1 MQNLT
6 KALDMWKQITGVD
19 PQSSKMYFSHSDV
32 YSMNQELRKSLL
44 YDPTQLATALLLK
57 HYLEEYMS
65 SRKINM
71 KVLLDDFDEA
81 MKTLYQCKDLRLMLQ
96 SEDITAQLELFR
108 DSILKGL
115 AHNQVDK
122 QETLDYAQS
131 EVNLAYLR
139 RDALR
144 SINSLTHHQF
154 TYGKPE
160 TDKPVMYKQ
169 VHQYWDVNVLIQ
181 NARKMKS
188 GISLNFIV
196 DPKADESYFAFV
208 YRNGDRIGMLCDKP
222 EYAHPLQKDS
232 GRARYEGRKFNERI
246 ESHQF
251 PYSLMDIAYGD
262 NGRAYANQK
271 KDSTEI
277 SSNRHVIPMKRVK
290 DLEPNETIWAIMMFS
305 LIEDKIF
312 KQGFQAPELSY
323 TGSMVRVN
331 AAEQPETTITVHNT
345 LELPYLTVDDV
356 LSNDMVDEWK
366 QAPSGHNEWLIQRYK
381 DKVPAALLNM
391 TTDQER
397 SVYLFPKHLG
407 SDSSLDYIV
416 PRLQNAMLTL
426 EDPSYKP
433 SYDIIQATDVELQK
447 NVSWSMDR
455 KRFLK
460 KAEELAKQNTS
471 DIGSAKEIIS
481 NMRFMARY
489 NYAKIVQLEADN
501 EFAEREKEILDWYR
515 QALRNNLPNLLYAVA
530 HGQLVVQAV
539 EEIKKDGSLVNLLP
553 KEINHYWHGGVALH
567 SGANRHDNR
576 YMCIVNSSPATL
588 TALFSPRSIEDVA
601 RLCGCAVNQLPD
613 VLQHWSG
620 KQYSGGNHLLNR
632 LDPLDWVIRDPWQKM
647 NLDVCV
653 YFSKTAYNELRKKE
667 GLPANKFWIDPEE
680 KKKKEAN
687 RYIAN
692 PQVGQRV
699 EFAVWSIIDHNDSPP
714 RPWLGEVLEV
724 HRKGRVNGHYTV
736 KRDHDQEIVRV
747 TGRLYRPEE

>member
-1 MQNLT
+1 
-6 KALDMWKQITGVD
+6 MWKQITGVD
-19 PQSSKMYFSHSDV
+19 PQSSKMYFSQSDV
-32 YSMNQELRKSLL
+32 YSMNQELKKSLL

-81 MKTLYQCKDLRLMLQ
+81 MKTLNQCKDLRLMLQ
-96 SEDITAQLELFR
+96 SEDITEQLEKFR
-108 DSILKGL
+108 DSILQGL

-122 QETLDYAQS
+122 EETLDYAKS

-188 GISLNFIV
+188 GISLNLIV
-196 DPKADESYFAFV
+196 DPKADDSYFAFV
-208 YRNGDRIGMLCDKP
+208 YRNGDRIGMLCDIP

-251 PYSLMDIAYGD
+251 PYSLMNIHYGD
-262 NGRAYANQK
+262 NGRAYVHEK

-277 SSNRHVIPMKRVK
+277 SSSHVIPMKSVK

-312 KQGFQAPELSY
+312 KQGFQAAELSY

-331 AAEQPETTITVHNT
+331 AAEQPETTITVHNA
-345 LELPYLTVDDV
+345 LELPYLTVEDV
-356 LSNDMVDEWK
+356 LSDDVVDEWQ
-366 QAPSGHNEWLIQRYK
+366 QAPSGHNEWLVQRYK

-391 TTDQER
+391 TTEQER

-407 SDSSLDYIV
+407 SDSNLHYIV

-433 SYDIIQATDVELQK
+433 SYNSSYDIIQANGSELQK

-455 KRFLK
+455 DRFLK
-460 KAEELAKQNTS
+460 KAEELAKLNTS
-471 DIGSAKEIIS
+471 EIGSANEIVS

-489 NYAKIVQLEADN
+489 NYAKIIQLEADH
-501 EFAEREKEILDWYR
+501 EFVEREKEILNWYQ
-515 QALRNNLPNLLYAVA
+515 QALRNNLPNLLHAVA
-530 HGQLVVQAV
+530 HHQLVVPAV
-539 EEIKKDGSLVNLLP
+539 DENKEDRNLVKVLPIKT
-553 KEINHYWHGGVALH
+553 NHYRYGMAIH
-567 SGANRHDNR
+567 SGSNRYDSK
-576 YMCIVNSSPATL
+576 YMCIVNHSPATL
-588 TALFSPRSIEDVA
+588 MGLFFPTSKEDVA
-601 RLCGCAVNQLPD
+601 LLCGCAVNQLPD

-620 KQYSGGNHLLNR
+620 KHISGGNHLLNR
-632 LDPLDWVIRDPWQKM
+632 LDPLDWAINDPWEKL
-647 NLDVCV
+647 NLNVCV
-653 YFSKTAYNELRKKE
+653 FLSKSAYNELRKKE

-687 RYIAN
+687 RYIPN

-699 EFAVWSIIDHNDSPP
+699 EFHVWSVIDHNDSPP

-724 HRKGRVNGHYTV
+724 HRKGRVNGEYMI

-747 TGRLYRPEE
+747 TGRLYRLDE